1 MSSTQ
6 GTPAPPMDTVA
17 LARSIRARSVR
28 MVHRARAS
36 HIGSCLSM
44 ADLLAVLYGEVL
56 RLDPARPDWPERDR
70 CIVSKGHAAAIVY
83 AVLAE
88 RGFFP
93 VEELDSYTMDGSLLA
108 GHVTRTV
115 PGVEVSTGSLGH
127 GLPIGCGMALAGV
140 RDGTPGRVF
149 VVLSDG
155 ELDEGSNWEAILFA
169 PQHRLDNL
177 VAIVDYNEIQS
188 FGAVSDVLE
197 LEPIEDKWRA
207 FRWAVRTV
215 DGHDHGQLREALAAV
230 PFEPGKP
237 SVIIAR
243 TVKGKGVEYMERQLL
258 WHYRSPSDDQL
269 AEAMREIEGAEK
281 VDGMRE
287 IEGMQ

>member
-1 MSSTQ
+1 MSSRQ

-93 VEELDSYTMDGSLLA
+93 VEQLDSYTMDGSLLA

-281 VDGMRE
+281 VEGMRE

>member
-1 MSSTQ
+1 
-6 GTPAPPMDTVA
+6 
-17 LARSIRARSVR
+17 
-28 MVHRARAS
+28 
-36 HIGSCLSM
+36 M

-93 VEELDSYTMDGSLLA
+93 VEQLDSYTMDGSLLA

-281 VDGMRE
+281 VEGMRE